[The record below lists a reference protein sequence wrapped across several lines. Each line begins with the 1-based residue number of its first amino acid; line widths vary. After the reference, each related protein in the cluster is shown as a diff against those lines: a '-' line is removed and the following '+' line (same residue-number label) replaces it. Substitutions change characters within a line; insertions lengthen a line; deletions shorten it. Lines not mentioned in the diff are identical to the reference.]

1 MAWNTLSANT
11 GRTSGKIMGFRLYF
25 LGNRYR
31 KNIPVITEILN
42 LSAATECFIWFVY
55 IGRKTWTFFSCSAA
69 STTGCILYIKNIC
82 AVCLHGSVWCQRGKK
97 KMSRSF
103 RSLLSCLCRSS
114 VCYFCFL
121 LEEKKKK
128 TVTPQMHCWPC
139 WAFLL
144 FFLSL
149 SLSVQLWRKTEKT
162 FSPEFIFLFT
172 GHSLLH
178 PDTWILN
185 LHRNSVP
192 TAWRKL
198 IFAEL
203 RKKWHLKVMYKG

>member
-103 RSLLSCLCRSS
+103 RHLLSCLCRSS
-114 VCYFCFL
+114 VCYFCFS

-128 TVTPQMHCWPC
+128 TLRLKCIVDLVEPFCFSFCPC
-139 WAFLL
+139 LSQFNCDARQKRHLALNLFFFLL
-144 FFLSL
+144 DILSFTRIHEFSTCIGILFLQHD
-149 SLSVQLWRKTEKT
+149 V
-162 FSPEFIFLFT
+162 
-172 GHSLLH
+172 
-178 PDTWILN
+178 N
-185 LHRNSVP
+185 
-192 TAWRKL
+192 
-198 IFAEL
+198 
-203 RKKWHLKVMYKG
+203 